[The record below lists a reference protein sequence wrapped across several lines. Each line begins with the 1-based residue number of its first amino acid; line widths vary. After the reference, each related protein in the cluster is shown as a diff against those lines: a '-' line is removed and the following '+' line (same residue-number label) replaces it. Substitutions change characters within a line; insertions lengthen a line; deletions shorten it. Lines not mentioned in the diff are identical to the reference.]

1 MAKII
6 CSLIALLLLSSCATT
21 HRTENYHE
29 ASSSFSD
36 STVQEIR
43 SGVGQ
48 SHLNIDSLIQSYL
61 QQSAERQVSRDSTH
75 EQIMESITSY
85 IDSLGREVR
94 TEQRTINRTASSEC
108 ETFYRQQLTLMQ
120 QKYAMQQEHYDSL
133 FQSLS
138 ESQKSLKADSIS
150 SATKKEV
157 SRPSP
162 LQRIVVPIV
171 LLLMELTFLLCFWLY
186 RKLNSDDCIH
196 SLIDKQM
203 KK

>member
-1 MAKII
+1 MEKII
-6 CSLIALLLLSSCATT
+6 YSLITIILFSSCATT
-21 HRTENYHE
+21 HRTENYNE

-61 QQSAERQVSRDSTH
+61 QQSAERQVSRESTH

-94 TEQRTINRTASSEC
+94 TEQRTINRTASGER
-108 ETFYRQQLTLMQ
+108 ETFYRQQLALMQ

-133 FQSLS
+133 FQSLC
-138 ESQKSLKADSIS
+138 EYKKSLETDSIS
-150 SATKKEV
+150 SAAEKEI
-157 SRPSP
+157 SRPSL

-171 LLLMELTFLLCFWLY
+171 LILMVLTFLFCFWLY
-186 RKLNSDDCIH
+186 RKLNNDDYIH

-203 KK
+203 KE